1 MDLTIDYRELNMTL
15 RKLLFSKRKMR
26 SELLKLQKLHHEVD
40 VELERL
46 ALEEQTIQKRLEVGF
61 ILKEKVIDYH

>member
-26 SELLKLQKLHHEVD
+26 SELLKLQKLHHEVH
-40 VELERL
+40 VELEKL
-46 ALEEQTIQKRLEVGF
+46 ASEEQTTQKQLEVSF
-61 ILKEKVIDYH
+61 